1 VVESPPL
8 SSVEPE
14 LEPLLDPPLDE
25 PPSAVTELS
34 GGGAVESVPLLLPSA
49 VASSPPELEPL
60 DEEPPSAVEELSSD
74 GPPSVEGPSPRP
86 PMSRPHDARMT
97 VVTAT
102 VERDASTRM

>member
-34 GGGAVESVPLLLPSA
+34 CV
-49 VASSPPELEPL
+49 
-60 DEEPPSAVEELSSD
+60 
-74 GPPSVEGPSPRP
+74 GPPSVEPTSPRP
-86 PMSRPHDARMT
+86 PMSRPHDARIR

-102 VERDASTRM
+102 VEREARTRM